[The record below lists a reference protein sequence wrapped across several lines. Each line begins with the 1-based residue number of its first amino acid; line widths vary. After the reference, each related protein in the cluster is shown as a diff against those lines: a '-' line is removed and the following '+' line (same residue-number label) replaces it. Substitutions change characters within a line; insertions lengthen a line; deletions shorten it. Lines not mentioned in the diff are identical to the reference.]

1 MKLIETNYI
10 IEMHIESPIDLEIEM
25 CRYDCQTKDEL
36 NDLLWNDYGTILIL
50 DYEEDSL

>member
-1 MKLIETNYI
+1 MKLVETNYI

-36 NDLLWNDYGTILIL
+36 NDLLWNDYDTILIL